1 MGPIMRWLILLIT
14 FLSGSGL
21 SAGERLIVY
30 TVNYPLA
37 YFAERIGGDA
47 VEVVFP
53 APPDVDPAFWQP
65 DVSTITAYQSADLVL
80 LNGAGYA
87 RWIGTASLSRRRSVD
102 TSAGFRDRYIADSEM
117 VTHSHGPK
125 GEHSHSKMAFTTWL
139 DMLLAIEQARA
150 VAVALRRHLPDRDS
164 ELTQRLTALETDLRM
179 LDQRLLA
186 LTASAPP
193 MFASH
198 PIYQYL
204 AARYGL
210 DLRSVHWEPRQ
221 APDAMAWG
229 EFHELQK
236 SHPGKWMLWEAPPL
250 AETRSKLDKLGV
262 GSIVFTPCANRPTQ
276 GDWLSVMRTNVE
288 HLELALGE

>member
-1 MGPIMRWLILLIT
+1 MRCLLICIT
-14 FLSGSGL
+14 FLLGSGL
-21 SAGERLIVY
+21 SAGERPIVY
-30 TVNYPLA
+30 TANYPLA

-65 DVSTITAYQSADLVL
+65 DIATITAYQSADLVL
-80 LNGAGYA
+80 LNGAGYS
-87 RWIGTASLSRRRSVD
+87 RWIETASLSRRRSVD
-102 TSAGFRDRYIADSEM
+102 TSAGFSDRYISDRET

-125 GEHSHSKMAFTTWL
+125 GEHSHTGVAFTTWL
-139 DMLLAIEQARA
+139 DMGLAIEQVRA
-150 VAVALRRHLPDRDS
+150 VAVAIRRHLPQRESDI
-164 ELTQRLTALETDLRM
+164 TQRLTALETDLQM

-186 LTASAPP
+186 VAARAPP
-193 MFASH
+193 MFGSH
-198 PIYQYL
+198 AVYQYL

-236 SHPGKWMLWEAPPL
+236 SHPGQWMLWEAPPL
-250 AETRSKLDKLGV
+250 AETRSKLDELGV
-262 GSIVFTPCANRPTQ
+262 GSIVFSPCANRPTQ
-276 GDWLSVMRTNVE
+276 GDWLSVMRTNIG
-288 HLELALGE
+288 HLEQAFGE

>member
-1 MGPIMRWLILLIT
+1 MRWLIFLIT
-14 FLSGSGL
+14 FFLGSDL
-21 SAGERLIVY
+21 NAEERPIVY

-37 YFAERIGGDA
+37 YFAARIGGDT

-65 DVSTITAYQSADLVL
+65 DVATITAYQSADLVL

-102 TSAGFRDRYIADSEM
+102 TSAGFRDRYIVDRKI

-125 GEHSHSKMAFTTWL
+125 GEHSHTEVAFTTWL
-139 DMLLAIEQARA
+139 DMQLAIEQAHA
-150 VAVALRRHLPDRDS
+150 VVLALRRHLPERES
-164 ELTQRLTALETDLRM
+164 EFTHRLTALEADLQA

-186 LTASAPP
+186 VAASAPP
-193 MFASH
+193 MFGSH

-221 APDAMAWG
+221 ALDPAAWRD
-229 EFHELQK
+229 FLDLQK
-236 SHPGKWMLWEAPPL
+236 RHPGKRMLWEAQPL
-250 AETRSKLDKLGV
+250 AETVMKLEQVGV
-262 GSIVFTPCANRPTQ
+262 GSVVFNPCANRPKE
-276 GDWLSVMRTNVE
+276 GDWLSVMRANVE
-288 HLELALGE
+288 RFERALGGG